1 MRMSTKA
8 EYALRAVIELAARGG
23 RDRAV
28 SAEVLAEAQEIPLHT
43 LMNVLIE
50 LRRSQ
55 ILVSQRGPGG
65 GFRLARDPKTISLAD
80 VIRAVDGPLAVV
92 GDLKP
97 EELTYRDSTLLLQ
110 DVWVAMRHS
119 LRAIL
124 ERVTVADISRGKLPA
139 SIRRL
144 TLDPEDW
151 IAR

>member
-28 SAEVLAEAQEIPLHT
+28 SAEALADAQEIPLHA
-43 LMNVLIE
+43 LMNVLLE

-80 VIRAVDGPLAVV
+80 VIRAVDGPLAMV
-92 GDLKP
+92 GELKP
-97 EELTYRDSTLLLQ
+97 EELTYRGSALPLQ

-119 LRAIL
+119 LRSIL
-124 ERVTVADISRGKLPA
+124 ERVSVADISRGKLPA